1 MPTGC
6 DVVIAREN
14 RHNAMFVLGTRP
26 RELIIESSREH
37 ERNEREHTRLSTLL
51 TQRGI
56 VDLKSTQDQRP
67 NETRVSSYS
76 PTLDVCWIV
85 NVELLFILYPETAP
99 AFSHVGIPV

>member
-37 ERNEREHTRLSTLL
+37 ERNEREHTRLSTLHEQSKQGHSL
-51 TQRGI
+51 ISEPIRE
-56 VDLKSTQDQRP
+56 RP
-67 NETRVSSYS
+67 NGPRVGSYS
-76 PTLDVCWIV
+76 RL
-85 NVELLFILYPETAP
+85 N
-99 AFSHVGIPV
+99 H

>member
-56 VDLKSTQDQRP
+56 VDLGTDSRDAPMVHAYAAILHFFSGPVTPKPNDDTGLLYVRESERQELQHKS
-67 NETRVSSYS
+67 
-76 PTLDVCWIV
+76 
-85 NVELLFILYPETAP
+85 
-99 AFSHVGIPV
+99 